1 MVFKVMRFAKQE
13 ADPGLVRRYDST
25 RIENPAP
32 FRKYTMVPAAAKLPR
47 CCIMCKTK
55 QTIAG

>member
-13 ADPGLVRRYDST
+13 ADPGLVRRYDFT

-32 FRKYTMVPAAAKLPR
+32 LRKYTMVPAAAKLPR
-47 CCIMCKTK
+47 CCIM
-55 QTIAG
+55 